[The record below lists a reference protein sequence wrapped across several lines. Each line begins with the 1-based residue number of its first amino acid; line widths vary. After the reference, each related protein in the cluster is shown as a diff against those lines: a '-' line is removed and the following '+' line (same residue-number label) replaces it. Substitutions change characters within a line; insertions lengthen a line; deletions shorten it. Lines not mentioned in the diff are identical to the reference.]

1 MTKVRCNTKSLH
13 KSYLPL
19 SAILHPPD
27 LQTRQARTQSSQPRS
42 RHPPSSGLVLLA
54 CKLARLDPRHVRVRH
69 PISHRRIGLQPSSY
83 DPFRHSVLRILSSG
97 ENEIHNLF
105 KLGHRSHSLDRSQCA
120 RARVRSVS
128 GQPRRA
134 FSRGD

>member
-42 RHPPSSGLVLLA
+42 RHPPIFRSRTLGLQA
-54 CKLARLDPRHVRVRH
+54 GEARSTPCARRH

-83 DPFRHSVLRILSSG
+83 DSFRHSVLRILSSG